1 MEKLVRSI
9 QTFLS
14 SKAVLSSPASP
25 ANKQAPCPMRSLCL
39 GCDGQINCSLARL
52 AVAETPKAG

>member
-1 MEKLVRSI
+1 MKKLIKSI
-9 QTFLS
+9 QTLFS
-14 SKAVLSSPASP
+14 SEAVLSGRASP
-25 ANKQAPCPMRSLCL
+25 ANKQAPCPVRSLCL